1 MSQPSRAFQ
10 LPFAFELKRSTARED
25 FIAGASNA
33 AALSFIDAWPH
44 WPARVCAIWGPSG
57 SGKTHL
63 AQVWRRQARARELD
77 PAAISIEQV
86 ADLPPGAAVLVDGAG
101 QVTGGPGLFH
111 LVNFV
116 NQTQGWLLL
125 TGEEAP
131 PRWPTSVP
139 DLHSRLTAVG
149 GAGLDLPDE
158 ALMARVLIKLSHD
171 RQLKFPEALIAYL
184 APRLRRSFVDAERL
198 VALMDY
204 LALEKKRKPSIET
217 AARALQRL
225 YGDEDIGSADNE
237 DALG

>member
-1 MSQPSRAFQ
+1 MAPPPRSSQ

-25 FIAGASNA
+25 FISGASNE
-33 AALSFIDAWPH
+33 AALAFIDAWPQ
-44 WPARVCAIWGPSG
+44 WPGRVCAIWGPSG

-63 AQVWRRQARARELD
+63 AQIWRRQAAALEFK
-77 PAAISIEQV
+77 PAEVTVERLAE
-86 ADLPPGAAVLVDGAG
+86 LPPGVAVLVDGAG
-101 QVTGGPGLFH
+101 QVTGGAGLFH
-111 LVNFV
+111 LINFV
-116 NQTQGWLLL
+116 NQTGGWLLL
-125 TGEEAP
+125 TGEDAP
-131 PRWPTSVP
+131 QRWPTSVA

-225 YGDEDIGSADNE
+225 YGDDDVRSADNE

>member
-1 MSQPSRAFQ
+1 MAPASPAAQ

-33 AALSFIDAWPH
+33 AALAFIDAWPQ

-63 AQVWRRQARARELD
+63 AQVWRREAAALELA
-77 PAAISIEQV
+77 PADV
-86 ADLPPGAAVLVDGAG
+86 TVDRLADLAPGLAVLVDGAG
-101 QVTGGPGLFH
+101 QSTGGAGLFH
-111 LVNFV
+111 LINFI
-116 NQTQGWLLL
+116 NQTDGWLLL
-125 TGEEAP
+125 TGEDAP
-131 PRWPTSVP
+131 QRWPTSVP

-225 YGDEDIGSADNE
+225 YGDDDARHADNE
-237 DALG
+237 DPLG

>member
-1 MSQPSRAFQ
+1 MAEASHAAQ
-10 LPFAFELKRSTARED
+10 LPFAFELRRSTARED
-25 FIAGASNA
+25 FIVGTSNEE
-33 AALSFIDAWPH
+33 ALAFIDAWPQ

-63 AQVWRRQARARELD
+63 AQVWRRKAGAIDLA
-77 PAAISIEQV
+77 PADVTVERL
-86 ADLPPGAAVLVDGAG
+86 ADLAPGAAVLVDGAG
-101 QVTGGPGLFH
+101 QSVMGAGLFH

-116 NQTQGWLLL
+116 NQTAGWLLL

-131 PRWPTSVP
+131 PRWPTAVP

-225 YGDEDIGSADNE
+225 YGDDDGRSADSE